1 MNAIRRLSSIIV
13 LLSFLLVAASLAGYT
28 SIADLTLVALKWVA
42 AAFPYLFVA
51 ALILSV
57 VRKILLGSRA

>member
-1 MNAIRRLSSIIV
+1 MNAIRRLTSIIV

-28 SIADLTLVALKWVA
+28 GIADWTLVALKWVA

>member
-28 SIADLTLVALKWVA
+28 GIADWNLVALKCVA
-42 AAFPYLFVA
+42 SAFPYLLVA
-51 ALILSV
+51 SLILSV
-57 VRKILLGSRA
+57 LRKILLGSRA